1 MAAAPTPVA
10 QALAEAAP
18 AAAPAPAAATLAVKT
33 DANGELPAVDHA
45 PAAAPPALAV
55 ATPVPHSGPN
65 AEPTATTLVLHRA
78 DTTRLVG
85 VALAHADVVAARH
98 ARLQARRHG
107 LEHAALAA
115 GVEPRATAPAPSP
128 APEVAQS
135 AAPSAPAKLAVAET
149 AARPAAHQHKPHVR
163 KDVAVAEAA
172 PAREPI
178 ALPAPKASGAATHL
192 VQLGSFSTQQNAEHA
207 RQTFLARD
215 PALGHRQFI
224 ITQAFVKGH
233 NFWRVAVMGFDASSA
248 GQTCS
253 AIRQHGGAC
262 FAYAAGHLPGGQALA
277 MATPARQDQLARR

>member
-1 MAAAPTPVA
+1 M
-10 QALAEAAP
+10 
-18 AAAPAPAAATLAVKT
+18 
-33 DANGELPAVDHA
+33 
-45 PAAAPPALAV
+45 
-55 ATPVPHSGPN
+55 
-65 AEPTATTLVLHRA
+65 
-78 DTTRLVG
+78 
-85 VALAHADVVAARH
+85 
-98 ARLQARRHG
+98 
-107 LEHAALAA
+107 
-115 GVEPRATAPAPSP
+115 
-128 APEVAQS
+128 
-135 AAPSAPAKLAVAET
+135 AET